1 MEINIKII
9 HSHPAEEEM
18 IARLYNRMEEH
29 FKTLTDLVIHLKQK
43 TMGFFEDVQAKL
55 SAIDDKNTL
64 IAADV
69 ATVKQGVID
78 LKTSIGNSDL
88 TPIQKQTILDH
99 LDAISTAADS
109 ADANLKGID
118 TSLPDQTGT
127 GDGTAVA

>member
-1 MEINIKII
+1 
-9 HSHPAEEEM
+9 M

>member
-1 MEINIKII
+1 MEINIKIV
-9 HSHPAEEEM
+9 HSSPALEEM

-29 FKTLTDLVIHLKQK
+29 FKNQAELIIHLKQK
-43 TMGFFEDVQAKL
+43 TMSFFDDVQAKL
-55 SAIDDKNTL
+55 SAIDDKNTA

-88 TPIQKQTILDH
+88 TSVQKTAILDH

-118 TSLPDQTGT
+118 TSVPVPAPTEPP
-127 GDGTAVA
+127 VV